1 MIKINLLPF
10 RVARKKENIRKQ
22 ISIFLLFVLLTVVAL
37 FWYTQSINKQ
47 IVSIKEKTKQINSQI
62 VKYKEKADRVAQIKK
77 DLKILEEK
85 LRIVSSLEKQRKK
98 QLILFDNMTD
108 LVIPTRMWLESF
120 KTDKNS
126 VTIKGIAFD
135 NPTIADFMEKLEQSS
150 LFSTVDLPASRPTF
164 FQSPDFAYHF
174 QETAYLP
181 TDSFQH
187 PGYFRKGLFENYRL
201 CCIVHRYELEIHEKD
216 WAAPQVPHHTP

>member
-10 RVARKKENIRKQ
+10 RVARQKENIRKQ
-22 ISIFLLFVLLTVVAL
+22 ISIFLLLVLLTVVAL
-37 FWYTQSINKQ
+37 FWYTQSIKNQ
-47 IVSIKEKTKQINSQI
+47 IVSIKEKTEQINYQI
-62 VKYKEKADRVAQIKK
+62 AKYKEKADRVAQIKK
-77 DLKILEEK
+77 DLEILEEK

-98 QLILFDNMTD
+98 QLILFDNMTA

-150 LFSTVDLPASRPTF
+150 LFSTVDLK
-164 FQSPDFAYHF
+164 
-174 QETAYLP
+174 TAKIKKFKNNVMLK
-181 TDSFQH
+181 SFE
-187 PGYFRKGLFENYRL
+187 LL
-201 CCIVHRYELEIHEKD
+201 CKKD
-216 WAAPQVPHHTP
+216 TPKDKQTKNSEQGKK